1 MRPTMATVISPRPW
15 EPRLVAAIAESGLV
29 RLTGRCYDP
38 QDVPAVDA
46 LVVGSETPWLD
57 PQVIDGL
64 RRRGIA
70 ILGVYPPGDGPA
82 IEMFCDASVDQ
93 LFSDT
98 TDPLV
103 ILRSIRDLAARPPQR
118 GTWGGSRDARHTRL

>member
-1 MRPTMATVISPRPW
+1 MATVISPRPW

-38 QDVPAVDA
+38 QEVPAVDA
-46 LVVGSETPWLD
+46 LVVGSEAPWLD
-57 PQVIDGL
+57 REVIVSF
-64 RRRGIA
+64 RCRGIA
-70 ILGVYPPGDGPA
+70 VLGVYPPGDGPA
-82 IEMFCDASVDQ
+82 IEMFCAASVDQ

-103 ILRSIRDLAARPPQR
+103 ILRSIRDLAGRPPRR
-118 GTWGGSRDARHTRL
+118 GMWGGSDDARHTRI